1 MFLFC
6 GNLKL
11 TCHWIALC
19 HYPHVQ
25 VSFIC
30 LVQCM
35 TTKKVCL
42 FHQFIYF
49 LHIFVLVVFITRRYN
64 LKASESC
71 QQLFTFTSSFQP
83 PAAPPPLWTQI
94 RMIHL
99 LREAHYRQ
107 RQCIKK
113 GSFIHY
119 FIYFLHFF
127 VLVFLITRHY
137 KASESCQQLFTLTS
151 PFQPLSAPPPISPP
165 SNSNKKDSS
174 APTSSLS
181 PEGVAM
187 DVITTDVQGEETSWD
202 DRCYLPEK
210 LTPGDL
216 IGVNKDSYLVLDA
229 LPAEFDNHV
238 KAMEVD
244 ERPTETYTNIGGLE
258 KHRKY
263 NRLYQLLNLF
273 FQPTNIRICLCRSLV
288 YLHSLD
294 TVIKFSR

>member
-107 RQCIKK
+107 RQCMTTTKK
-113 GSFIHY
+113 VCLFIISFISY
-119 FIYFLHFF
+119 I
-127 VLVFLITRHY
+127 
-137 KASESCQQLFTLTS
+137 SLF
-151 PFQPLSAPPPISPP
+151 
-165 SNSNKKDSS
+165 
-174 APTSSLS
+174 
-181 PEGVAM
+181 
-187 DVITTDVQGEETSWD
+187 
-202 DRCYLPEK
+202 
-210 LTPGDL
+210 
-216 IGVNKDSYLVLDA
+216 
-229 LPAEFDNHV
+229 
-238 KAMEVD
+238 
-244 ERPTETYTNIGGLE
+244 
-258 KHRKY
+258 
-263 NRLYQLLNLF
+263 
-273 FQPTNIRICLCRSLV
+273 
-288 YLHSLD
+288 
-294 TVIKFSR
+294 